1 MKFGI
6 GVPNYGEALSL
17 DGMRSVALEAEKLG
31 YESLWT
37 TDHILMSRGSGT
49 PYEKIFDSV
58 ATLAYLAPLTKNV
71 KLGISCLII
80 GMRNPVAVAKQLAS
94 IDIFAGG
101 GRVLLAMASG
111 WNEKEFSNVGADFH
125 RRGKMLDES
134 VMLFRN
140 LWKGEGEFR
149 GRTLKVNFVDGVFE
163 PLPASRQIPI
173 WIGGVSP
180 EAMKRAAELGD
191 AWHPNVTPLEPFRAL
206 VGQFREV
213 SPSAKGKD
221 ICVRIGLNTQAKES
235 EYIGATGEKRIIISG
250 NMEENQKIIAQLER
264 LGVSAAVLVPSP
276 DGKISTETQLQSLRE
291 FADKF
296 L

>member
-17 DGMRSVALEAEKLG
+17 DGLTSVATEAEKLG

-49 PYEKIFDSV
+49 PYEKIFDSI
-58 ATLAYLAPLTKNV
+58 ATLAYLAPLTKKVN
-71 KLGISCLII
+71 LGISSLII
-80 GMRNPVAVAKQLAS
+80 GMRNPVAAAKQLAS
-94 IDIFAGG
+94 IDAFAGG

-111 WNEKEFSNVGADFH
+111 WNEKEFGNVGADYH
-125 RRGKMLDES
+125 RRGKMLNDS
-134 VMLFRN
+134 ILLFRN
-140 LWKGEGEFR
+140 LWKGEGKFY
-149 GRTLKVNFVDGVFE
+149 GGALKATFDDGVFE
-163 PLPASRQIPI
+163 PAPVDRAIVI

-180 EAMKRAAELGD
+180 AAMKRAAELGD
-191 AWHPNVTPLEPFRAL
+191 AWHPNVIPLASFREL
-206 VGQFREV
+206 VGQFRKI
-213 SPSAKGKD
+213 SPSAEKRE

-235 EYIGATGEKRIIISG
+235 EYVGATGEKRIIVSG
-250 NMEENQKIIAQLER
+250 NMIENENIISELEK
-264 LGVSAAVLVPSP
+264 LGVSKAVLVTSP
-276 DGKISTETQLQSLRE
+276 DGKIPAETQLQSMRD